1 MRISKCQAKDLA
13 KKFKINLEIIPF
25 KSWLY
30 GLNVELE
37 HGSKFGDITNITNDN
52 PEMTARIV
60 MAHLIEF
67 PDYYKRL
74 KKLESKADEYWEF
87 KEKPNIF
94 L

>member
-1 MRISKCQAKDLA
+1 MNISKCTAKNLA
-13 KKFKINLEIIPF
+13 KKFNINLDIIPF
-25 KSWLY
+25 KMWLY

-37 HGSKFGDITNITNDN
+37 HGSKYGSITNITNDN
-52 PEMTARIV
+52 PETTARIV
-60 MAHLIEF
+60 IAHLIEF

-94 L
+94 N

>member
-1 MRISKCQAKDLA
+1 MKISKCLA
-13 KKFKINLEIIPF
+13 KELAQQFKINLNVIPF
-25 KSWLY
+25 KLWLY

-37 HGSKFGDITNITNDN
+37 HGTKFGSVTNITNDN

-60 MAHLIEF
+60 IAHLIEF

-94 L
+94 N